1 MYVIKGISQCSC
13 YELDDNER
21 RMLVELEQPGG
32 MREEFTVGRE
42 KVDFFIPVRALS
54 G

>member
-13 YELDDNER
+13 YELDDKER
-21 RMLVELEQPGG
+21 RMLVELELPGG
-32 MREEFTVGRE
+32 KREEFTVGAE
-42 KVDFFIPVRALS
+42 KVDFFIPSRALS